1 MVVEK
6 EKFFVFIFVKEKHF
20 FSLFDD
26 EMAYQRKRKPKQA
39 TKEQKREMDGSD
51 QMNWVEREREK

>member
-1 MVVEK
+1 VVVEK
-6 EKFFVFIFVKEKHF
+6 EKFFFVFIFVKEKHF

-39 TKEQKREMDGSD
+39 TKEQKRERNG
-51 QMNWVEREREK
+51 RE